1 MITATELESRIA
13 ERVKEA
19 KVLADRIKEEEN
31 TIAQFEAVISKNNL
45 VILRKQGEMDQVNKK
60 IGVIMDKRLA
70 EGVCAV
76 LFEVI

>member
-13 ERVKEA
+13 ERVKET